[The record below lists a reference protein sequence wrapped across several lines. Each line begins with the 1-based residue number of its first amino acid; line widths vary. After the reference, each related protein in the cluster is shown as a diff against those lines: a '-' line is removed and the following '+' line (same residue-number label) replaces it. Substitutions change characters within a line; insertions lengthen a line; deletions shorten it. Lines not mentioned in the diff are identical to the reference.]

1 MARQASLPVFTRH
14 ADDDIIIRRAE
25 SLADY
30 RACQDVQRGAWG
42 IVDEGYVVPI
52 ATLVGANLHGGMV
65 LGAFQPDGQAV
76 GFSFGFLGRI
86 EGCLCL
92 YSQLTG
98 VLPAFQSRGLGQE
111 LKFAQR
117 DLARAEG
124 LGKIAWAFD
133 PLQAGNAFFNLQ
145 RLGAYARRY
154 IENMYGP
161 RTDALNA
168 GVPTDRLIAEWDID
182 VEPEEAR
189 SPLLLDVSSL
199 PHLIE
204 VTGEADLL
212 VPVRVSFEIGSGPVL
227 LEIPGQIGELRRHHS
242 SVAEVW
248 RTSAHQAFEAVFARG
263 FRAMGFVRDDA
274 SGRRRNYYVL
284 ERETAREGL

>member
-1 MARQASLPVFTRH
+1 MAKASLPVFTRH
-14 ADDDIIIRRAE
+14 LDGDITIRRAE

-30 RACQDVQRGAWG
+30 RACQDAQRGAWG
-42 IVDEGYVVPI
+42 IEEEGYVVPI

-76 GFSFGFLGRI
+76 GLSFGFLGRI
-86 EGCLCL
+86 EGHLCL

-98 VLPAFQSRGLGQE
+98 VLPAFQSRGLGQA
-111 LKFAQR
+111 LKLAQR

-133 PLQAGNAFFNLQ
+133 PLQGGNAYFNLH
-145 RLGAYARRY
+145 RLGAYAGRY

-182 VEPEEAR
+182 AEPKQTR
-189 SPLLLDVSSL
+189 SSVLPDVSSL
-199 PHLIE
+199 PRLIE
-204 VTGEADLL
+204 VAGDADLL
-212 VPVRVSFEIGSGPVL
+212 VPLQVSSQIGSGPVL
-227 LEIPGQIGELRRHHS
+227 LEIPGQINELRRHHP
-242 SVAEVW
+242 SVAETW
-248 RTSAHQAFEAVFARG
+248 RTSVHQAFETVFAMG
-263 FRAMGFVRDDA
+263 FRATDFVREDA
-274 SGRRRNYYVL
+274 SGHRRSYYLL
-284 ERETAREGL
+284 ERETAPEG

>member
-1 MARQASLPVFTRH
+1 MARQASLPVFRRH
-14 ADDDIIIRRAE
+14 ADGDITIRRAE

-86 EGCLCL
+86 GGSVCL

-117 DLARAEG
+117 DLARADG

-145 RLGAYARRY
+145 HLGAYARRY

-168 GVPTDRLIAEWDID
+168 GVPTDRLIAEWDIN

-199 PHLIE
+199 PRVIE
-204 VTGEADLL
+204 VTGETDLL
-212 VPVRVSFEIGSGPVL
+212 VPVRVKFEIGAGPVL
-227 LEIPGQIGELRRHHS
+227 IEIPGQIAELRRHHP
-242 SVAEVW
+242 SVADAW
-248 RTSAHQAFEAVFARG
+248 RTSVHQAFDAVFARG
-263 FRAMGFVRDDA
+263 LRATGFVRDDA
-274 SGRRRNYYVL
+274 SGHRRNYYVL
-284 ERETAREGL
+284 EHETAREGL

>member
-1 MARQASLPVFTRH
+1 MMADPASLPAFMRYV
-14 ADDDIIIRRAE
+14 DDNIIIRRAE
-25 SLADY
+25 SPADY

-42 IVDEGYVVPI
+42 IAEEGYIVPI

-86 EGCLCL
+86 EGRLCL

-98 VLPAFQSRGLGQE
+98 VLPAFQSRGLGHAIK
-111 LKFAQR
+111 LAQR

-124 LGKIAWAFD
+124 LGKIVWAFD
-133 PLQAGNAFFNLQ
+133 PLQAGNAFFNLH

-168 GVPTDRLIAEWDID
+168 GVPTDRLIAEWDIN
-182 VEPEEAR
+182 VGLAETRPVTV
-189 SPLLLDVSSL
+189 LDVSSL
-199 PHLIE
+199 PRLIE
-204 VTGEADLL
+204 VEGDPVLL
-212 VPVRVSFEIGSGPVL
+212 VPVRVNSEVGTDPVL
-227 LEIPGQIGELRRHHS
+227 LEIPGQIAELRRHHPLLAEAWRK
-242 SVAEVW
+242 SV
-248 RTSAHQAFEAVFARG
+248 RQAFEAVFAKG
-263 FRAMGFVRDDA
+263 FRANGFARDDA
-274 SGRRRNYYVL
+274 SGHRRCYYVL
-284 ERETAREGL
+284 EREAALDG

>member
-154 IENMYGP
+154 IDNMYGP

-168 GVPTDRLIAEWDID
+168 
-182 VEPEEAR
+182 
-189 SPLLLDVSSL
+189 
-199 PHLIE
+199 
-204 VTGEADLL
+204 
-212 VPVRVSFEIGSGPVL
+212 
-227 LEIPGQIGELRRHHS
+227 IPGHITDPPLTVARAGVQPGSTAEFLSLRRAGKKFGWTHLLG
-242 SVAEVW
+242 
-248 RTSAHQAFEAVFARG
+248 RG
-263 FRAMGFVRDDA
+263 
-274 SGRRRNYYVL
+274 
-284 ERETAREGL
+284 